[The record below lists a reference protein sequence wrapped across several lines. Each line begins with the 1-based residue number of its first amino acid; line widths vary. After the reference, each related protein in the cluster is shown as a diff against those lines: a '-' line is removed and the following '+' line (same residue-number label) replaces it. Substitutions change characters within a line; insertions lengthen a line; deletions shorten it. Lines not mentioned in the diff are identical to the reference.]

1 MSDEQHHVPGP
12 HVPVAVADPH
22 LYGLMAEFL
31 RPEQIVEAAQKAY
44 AEGYRSMDAY
54 SPLPVDGLAEAI
66 GFKRNRM
73 AAIVLAGGL
82 LGGLGAFFMQWYSAV
97 IDYPI
102 IIGGRPYNS
111 WPAFIPITFE
121 LTILGAA
128 TAAVL
133 GMLGLNGL
141 PRPHHPVFN
150 VPSFALASRSRF
162 FLCILANDPKFDPD
176 RTRQFLQELDPKDI
190 SRVDR

>member
-1 MSDEQHHVPGP
+1 
-12 HVPVAVADPH
+12 
-22 LYGLMAEFL
+22 MAEFL
-31 RPEQIVEAAQKAY
+31 HPEQIVEAAQKAY

-82 LGGLGAFFMQWYSAV
+82 LGGFGAFFMQWYSAV
-97 IDYPI
+97 IDYPL

-121 LTILGAA
+121 LTILGASA
-128 TAAVL
+128 AAVL

-150 VPSFALASRSRF
+150 VPSFVLASRSRF